1 MNISKDARLNES
13 IRAPQLRVITEDG
26 RQLGVM
32 SRLEALNAARE
43 EGLDLVE
50 VSPAANPP
58 VAKIIDWGKCNYQRT
73 KQLQKNKR
81 SAKAFDVKQIRLGL
95 KIGEHDLDVKLK
107 KVYGFLETGHKVKF
121 AIFYRGREL
130 AHKDIGFRLADKII
144 AELGDKVIVDQKPQ
158 FSGKQLIFTVRSNSN
173 AKAKDS

>member
-32 SRLEALNAARE
+32 SRIEALRAAKD

-50 VSPAANPP
+50 VSPGAKPP
-58 VAKIIDWGKCNYQRT
+58 VAKIIDWGKYNYQRT

-81 SAKAFDVKQIRLGL
+81 NAKAMDVKQIRLGL
-95 KIGEHDLDVKLK
+95 KIGEHDLGVKLK
-107 KVYGFLETGHKVKF
+107 KVHGFLKN
-121 AIFYRGREL
+121 L
-130 AHKDIGFRLADKII
+130 M
-144 AELGDKVIVDQKPQ
+144 
-158 FSGKQLIFTVRSNSN
+158 
-173 AKAKDS
+173 

>member
-1 MNISKDARLNES
+1 MNISKNTRLNES

-32 SRLEALNAARE
+32 SRIEALNTAKN

-50 VSPAANPP
+50 VSPNANPP
-58 VAKIIDWGKCNYQRT
+58 VAKVIDWGKYNYQRT

-81 SAKAFDVKQIRLGL
+81 NTKAVDVKQIRLGL
-95 KIGEHDLDVKLK
+95 KIGQHDLEVKLK
-107 KVYGFLETGHKVKF
+107 KVNNFLNEGHKVKF

-130 AHKDIGFRLADKII
+130 AHKDIGYKLAERII
-144 AELGDKVIVDQKPQ
+144 EQIGDRAIVDQKPQ
-158 FSGKQLIFTVRSNSN
+158 FSGKQLIFTIRSNTN
-173 AKAKDS
+173 AKIKDA

>member
-32 SRLEALNAARE
+32 SRIEALRAAKD

-50 VSPAANPP
+50 VSPGAKPP
-58 VAKIIDWGKCNYQRT
+58 VAKIIDWGKYNDQRT

-81 SAKAFDVKQIRLGL
+81 NAKAMDVKQIRLGL
-95 KIGEHDLDVKLK
+95 KIGEHDLGVKLK
-107 KVYGFLETGHKVKF
+107 KVHGFLEGGHKVKF
-121 AIFYRGREL
+121 AVFYRGREL
-130 AHKDIGFRLADKII
+130 AHKDIGFKLADKII
-144 AELGDKVIVDQKPQ
+144 AELGDKVIVDQAPQ
-158 FSGKQLIFTVRSNSN
+158 FSGKQLIFTVRSNN
-173 AKAKDS
+173 AKVKDS